1 MHFENACRRPY
12 LLLHTIETV
21 LINQGNLNKSNCKRD
36 SKITAHKQSYIY
48 VKPSEKVVMPVMLSL
63 TRFSVQII
71 SSQILTE
78 E

>member
-1 MHFENACRRPY
+1 MSKTLSAFAYYRNC
-12 LLLHTIETV
+12 LKKKKK
-21 LINQGNLNKSNCKRD
+21 NQGKLNKSNCKRD
-36 SKITAHKQSYIY
+36 SKITACKQSYIY